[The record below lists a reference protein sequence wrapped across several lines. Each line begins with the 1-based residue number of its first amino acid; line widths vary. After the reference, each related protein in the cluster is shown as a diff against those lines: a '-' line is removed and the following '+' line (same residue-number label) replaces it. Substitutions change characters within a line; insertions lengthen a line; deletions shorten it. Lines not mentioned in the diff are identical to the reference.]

1 MLYQRNFIRTVT
13 VFLLAGLIVLTGC
26 GRTGLYERT
35 ELMMGTVIK
44 ISVADRIKPGSGV
57 DRVIEKVF
65 SRMREVDELMSV
77 YNTNSELSRI
87 NRLSPGQMIG
97 VSDGLLEVVRKSIE
111 ISNISSGAF
120 DITTGPLVELWGFGK
135 DDTAKEAPS
144 SEQIEA
150 ILPMVNYRSIIVDE
164 KHKKI
169 GLKKARM
176 MIDLS
181 SIAKG
186 YAVDKAIEVLR
197 EEGIENAIVD
207 AGGDLYCLGKGL
219 RRAPWVIGIKDPRRP
234 GQVVAS
240 FKLTNRACATSGDYE
255 NFFITEGRRFSHLID
270 PRTGRPVQNGLLS
283 VTVLAPTCLEADGL
297 ATAIFVL
304 GKKEGLELIN
314 NLDKTE
320 AIIISQQGSE
330 VLTSYS
336 EGLCL
341 SGISN

>member
-1 MLYQRNFIRTVT
+1 
-13 VFLLAGLIVLTGC
+13 
-26 GRTGLYERT
+26 
-35 ELMMGTVIK
+35 MMGTVIRVK
-44 ISVADRIKPGSGV
+44 VADRIKPGSGV
-57 DRVIEKVF
+57 DRAIEKAF
-65 SRMREVDELMSV
+65 SRMREVDESMSV
-77 YNTNSELSRI
+77 YNNNSELNRI
-87 NRLSPGQMIG
+87 NRLGPGQMIG

-135 DDTAKEAPS
+135 DDTAKETPS

-150 ILPMVNYRSIIVDE
+150 ILPMVSYRSIIVDE

-169 GLKKARM
+169 GLKKAGM
-176 MIDLS
+176 KIDLS

-207 AGGDLYCLGKGL
+207 AGGDLYCLGRGL
-219 RRAPWVIGIKDPRRP
+219 RRAPWVIGIKDPRRL
-234 GQVVAS
+234 GQVIAS
-240 FKLTNRACATSGDYE
+240 FKLTDRACATSGDYE
-255 NFFITEGRRFSHLID
+255 NFFITEGRMFSHLID

-304 GKKEGLELIN
+304 GKKDGLELIN

-330 VLTSYS
+330 VLTNYS

-341 SGISN
+341 SGVSN

>member
-1 MLYQRNFIRTVT
+1 MRNVYFILVASL
-13 VFLLAGLIVLTGC
+13 FVLSGC

-35 ELMMGTVIK
+35 ELMMGTVIRVK
-44 ISVADRIKPGSGV
+44 VADRIEPASGV
-57 DRVIEKVF
+57 DRAIEKAF
-65 SRMREVDELMSV
+65 SRMREVDESMSL
-77 YNTNSELSRI
+77 YNSNSELSRI
-87 NRLSPGQMIG
+87 NGLGPGQMIG

-120 DITTGPLVELWGFGK
+120 DITTGPLIELWGFGK

-144 SEQIEA
+144 PEQIEA
-150 ILPMVNYRSIIVDE
+150 ILPMVNYRSIVVDE
-164 KHKKI
+164 KHKRI
-169 GLKKARM
+169 GLEKAGM
-176 MIDLS
+176 EIDLS

-207 AGGDLYCLGKGL
+207 AGGDLYCLGRGL

-234 GQVVAS
+234 GQVIAS
-240 FKLTNRACATSGDYE
+240 FKLTDRACATSGDYE
-255 NFFITEGRRFSHLID
+255 NFFITEGRKFSHLID

-341 SGISN
+341 SDISN